1 MAYSLKSKSDSR
13 DLDSERIFFSDLSE
27 EAQQK
32 ALDKKGISDYRD
44 ANWDI
49 IPIVYY
55 YEPISNLSQDE
66 IDDNALA
73 FV

>member
-1 MAYSLKSKSDSR
+1 MAYSLESERDTR

-44 ANWDI
+44 VNWDI
-49 IPIVYY
+49 LPMAYH
-55 YEPISNLSQDE
+55 YEAISNLSQYE
-66 IDDNALA
+66 IDENALA